1 MANRLAIDAKVN
13 TENNGLTR
21 GDRNKASKRSQ
32 ERRLSC
38 AIRSAQENDSATIDI
53 KIDTGKGRESAEKG
67 HRPAEVDH
75 GLCPGPGSGV
85 VGLHGVP

>member
-1 MANRLAIDAKVN
+1 MADRLAINAKVN
-13 TENNGLTR
+13 SEDNGLTR
-21 GDRNKASKRSQ
+21 GDRNEASQRSQ
-32 ERRLSC
+32 QRRLSC
-38 AIRSAQENDSATIDI
+38 AIRSAQKHDSAAIDI

-75 GLCPGPGSGV
+75 RLCPGPGSGV